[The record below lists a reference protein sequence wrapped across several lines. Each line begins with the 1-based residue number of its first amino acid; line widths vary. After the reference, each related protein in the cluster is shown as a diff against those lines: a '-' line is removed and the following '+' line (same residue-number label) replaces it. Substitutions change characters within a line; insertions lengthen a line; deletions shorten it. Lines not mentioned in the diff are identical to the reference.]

1 MPERKSFV
9 AVSRAKLKERA
20 ASIGPIVANL
30 AFELGKG
37 TVGCYTEVTGIE
49 VGTFVTLVE
58 VLGGSGSV
66 HSQAL

>member
-1 MPERKSFV
+1 MSFGAGSRDKLLQKS
-9 AVSRAKLKERA
+9 
-20 ASIGPIVANL
+20 ASVGPIVANL
-30 AFELGKG
+30 AFELEKG